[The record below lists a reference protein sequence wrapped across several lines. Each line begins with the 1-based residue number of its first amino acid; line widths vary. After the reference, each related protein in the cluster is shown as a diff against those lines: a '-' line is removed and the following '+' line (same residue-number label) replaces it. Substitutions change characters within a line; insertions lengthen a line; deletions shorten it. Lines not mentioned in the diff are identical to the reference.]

1 MAELACNTVDE
12 EIKQLELKRQR
23 RDKTLLFSRKELD
36 EDNSDLMLFIQND
49 NANREQKVQE

>member
-1 MAELACNTVDE
+1 MFLAELACNTVDE

-36 EDNSDLMLFIQND
+36 EDNSDLMLFI
-49 NANREQKVQE
+49 